1 MNCMKVCEEQCI
13 SYWLSKLPLQLSS
26 LKTTNIHYFIVPVN
40 QESGSSL
47 VGCPWLRVFHEV
59 IVKLLPGAAVI
70 SRLDRV
76 WRIYF
81 KAHSRGPLC
90 RLFTCQLA
98 VSHPPPREWSKTE
111 CPRRKAEAFYNLIS
125 RLAYHYV
132 CCILLTKSEPR
143 SSAHSRGEDRLCAW
157 ILRDGRDRWE
167 PSKRLPTTNTG
178 KFTPRHGLR

>member
-98 VSHPPPREWSKTE
+98 VSHPLPGSDLRPSAQEGRQRLFITWSQDWRTIMSAVFYL
-111 CPRRKAEAFYNLIS
+111 RKVSHEAQPTQGEKI
-125 RLAYHYV
+125 AYV
-132 CCILLTKSEPR
+132 
-143 SSAHSRGEDRLCAW
+143 RGY
-157 ILRDGRDRWE
+157 
-167 PSKRLPTTNTG
+167 
-178 KFTPRHGLR
+178 